1 MSKRVL
7 NKEGESIFTDC
18 NGAEFLKQYGEELLS
33 LIEERKPAT
42 ALDVE
47 IMAHQI
53 LFLQVNTE
61 KFNDLKKWVY
71 ESPNRKMIVD
81 GVEKEYSVSI
91 GDICFVLSIP
101 LRDMYLDRHKE
112 LNI

>member
-1 MSKRVL
+1 MGKRVL

-18 NGAEFLKQYGEELLS
+18 KGAEFLKQYGEELLS

-81 GVEKEYSVSI
+81 GVEKEYSV
-91 GDICFVLSIP
+91 
-101 LRDMYLDRHKE
+101 
-112 LNI
+112 